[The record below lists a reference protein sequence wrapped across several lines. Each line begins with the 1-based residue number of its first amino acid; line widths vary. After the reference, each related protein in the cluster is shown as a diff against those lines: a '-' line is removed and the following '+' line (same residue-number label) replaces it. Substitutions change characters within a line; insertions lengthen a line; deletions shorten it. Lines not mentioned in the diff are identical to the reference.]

1 MKKHII
7 WDFNGTLLYDAQLS
21 VDCDNYVFDV
31 LGLPHITIDDYRAHM
46 TMPVRNFYT
55 SLGVDL
61 AVYPYET
68 ISRLWLDRFNE
79 LAVSTGLTPGI
90 MNVVRALHAAGHTQ
104 SILSASFEPSLRE
117 QCDHLGLTPYMTA
130 VNGLSDESATPKTEI
145 GRRQMQVL
153 GIAPENAVLVG
164 DMITD
169 SELAD
174 ALGTACV
181 LVEWGHNSCER
192 LEPTGRTI
200 AHTCDELLA
209 ILEV

>member
-7 WDFNGTLLYDAQLS
+7 WDFKGTLLYDAQLS

-145 GRRQMQVL
+145 GRRQMQAL

>member
-21 VDCDNYVFDV
+21 VDCDNYVFAV

-145 GRRQMQVL
+145 GRRQMQAL

>member
-68 ISRLWLDRFNE
+68 ISRLGLDRFNE

-145 GRRQMQVL
+145 GRRQMQAL

>member
-7 WDFNGTLLYDAQLS
+7 WDYNGTLLYDAQLS

-46 TMPVRNFYT
+46 TMPGRNFYT
-55 SLGVDL
+55 ALGVDL
-61 AVYPYET
+61 NVYPYET

-79 LAVSTGLTPGI
+79 LAVSTGL
-90 MNVVRALHAAGHTQ
+90 
-104 SILSASFEPSLRE
+104 SASYEPSLRE

-145 GRRQMQVL
+145 GRRQMKAL
-153 GIAPENAVLVG
+153 GVAPEQAVLVG
-164 DMITD
+164 DMMTD

-181 LVEWGHNSCER
+181 LVPWGHNSCAR
-192 LEPTGRTI
+192 LETTGRTI
-200 AHTCDELLA
+200 AHSCEELLA
-209 ILEV
+209 LLEA